1 MAHQED
7 YRGPRGG
14 YGNEMQGRD
23 MHGGMQGRGSQQW
36 GAEDG
41 GWGRS
46 GPDQYGM
53 ESGGNWQRQGERYGQ
68 GSNENYNQ
76 SYDQGQ
82 GWQGQGRGQQGY
94 GGNAGEQGRWSGMDR
109 DYGQNRPQQGQFGR
123 HGESF
128 QGNQMQGGQGGSWN
142 ESRWDQGRG
151 NAWQGGGRD
160 YGWSPSEGY
169 NTQPYSS
176 GGYYGGG
183 GYYGR
188 ESGNPSY
195 GNFNPGTYGGQQ
207 SGRGN
212 MGQGQGLQRG
222 EYASGYTGE
231 PMFSG
236 GGMYGNYGNSGS
248 YGGQQMER
256 QGGFG
261 RQSHAGRG
269 PRGYHRSDDRI
280 REDVNEELTRHP
292 EIDASEIE
300 VRVEH
305 GEVTLTGTVEDRH
318 AKRLAEDIAE
328 RCSGVEDVRNE
339 LRVDRGAREGQE
351 GRSSRHGMSD
361 REVPRRTAN
370 ETNRSGSSTG
380 NRSGGSSRE
389 HEGTTNETR
398 SASGTSGAGGSS
410 GTHGESE
417 TGRGKNAAKSSS

>member
-7 YRGPRGG
+7 YRGPQGG

-23 MHGGMQGRGSQQW
+23 MQGGMQGRGSRQW
-36 GAEDG
+36 GAEEG
-41 GWGRS
+41 GWGRN

-68 GSNENYNQ
+68 GQN
-76 SYDQGQ
+76 
-82 GWQGQGRGQQGY
+82 WQG
-94 GGNAGEQGRWSGMDR
+94 
-109 DYGQNRPQQGQFGR
+109 P

-128 QGNQMQGGQGGSWN
+128 RGGQGDQGQGGSWN
-142 ESRWDQGRG
+142 ESRWEQGRG
-151 NAWQGGGRD
+151 GPAWQGGGRD
-160 YGWSPSEGY
+160 YGWSPSQGY

-188 ESGNPSY
+188 DSYNPSY

-207 SGRGN
+207 TGRG
-212 MGQGQGLQRG
+212 MGPGAQRG
-222 EYASGYTGE
+222 EYASGYAGE

-236 GGMYGNYGNSGS
+236 GGMYGNYGSD
-248 YGGQQMER
+248 QMER

-269 PRGYHRSDDRI
+269 PRGYRRSDDRI

-305 GEVTLTGTVEDRH
+305 GEVTLTGMVEDRR

-339 LRVDRGAREGQE
+339 LHVDRGRHEEHEGHEAHE
-351 GRSSRHGMSD
+351 GRSSRHGGMSD
-361 REVPRRTAN
+361 REVPRRTAS
-370 ETNRSGSSTG
+370 ETS
-380 NRSGGSSRE
+380 RSGGSGSTTESR
-389 HEGTTNETR
+389 T
-398 SASGTSGAGGSS
+398 ASGAGGSS
-410 GTHGESE
+410 GTHTDTESNRNRS
-417 TGRGKNAAKSSS
+417 TSKSGS